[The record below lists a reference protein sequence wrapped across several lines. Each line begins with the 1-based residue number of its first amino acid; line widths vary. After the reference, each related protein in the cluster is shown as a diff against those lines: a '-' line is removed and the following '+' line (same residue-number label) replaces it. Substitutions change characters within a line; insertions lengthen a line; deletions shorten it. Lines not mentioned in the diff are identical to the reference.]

1 MLIGI
6 IIAVI
11 VVILLFFLWGSYN
24 GLVNARNVVKNA
36 WAQIDVQLKRR
47 YDLIP
52 NLVET
57 VKGYKNF
64 ERETLEAV
72 TKARTAA
79 QTASTSGDIGARSAA
94 EGELTGA
101 LSRLMV
107 VVEKYPDL
115 KANKTSWPYRN
126 NLLLQK
132 IKSVSP
138 VRLIMTSSCNTI
150 TRRNNSHRQYRCRDV
165 QF

>member
-11 VVILLFFLWGSYN
+11 VVILLIFLWGSYN
-24 GLVNARNVVKNA
+24 GLVNARNLVKNA

-64 ERETLEAV
+64 ERDTLEAV

-79 QTASTSGDIGARSAA
+79 QTASYPETMWRPLCRRRRIIRSFKPFDGRR
-94 EGELTGA
+94 GEI
-101 LSRLMV
+101 S
-107 VVEKYPDL
+107 
-115 KANKTSWPYRN
+115 
-126 NLLLQK
+126 
-132 IKSVSP
+132 
-138 VRLIMTSSCNTI
+138 
-150 TRRNNSHRQYRCRDV
+150 
-165 QF
+165 

>member
-11 VVILLFFLWGSYN
+11 VVILLIFLWGSYN
-24 GLVNARNVVKNA
+24 GLVNARNLVKNA

-64 ERETLEAV
+64 ERDTLEAV

-79 QTASTSGDIGARSAA
+79 QTASTP
-94 EGELTGA
+94 ETTWLPA
-101 LSRLMV
+101 L
-107 VVEKYPDL
+107 PP
-115 KANKTSWPYRN
+115 KANYPA
-126 NLLLQK
+126 L
-132 IKSVSP
+132 
-138 VRLIMTSSCNTI
+138 
-150 TRRNNSHRQYRCRDV
+150 
-165 QF
+165 